1 MFLVR
6 SKSCITRKRKS
17 TISTAKIVTRRS
29 YWIYQNGFRP
39 RCARYSWLWFFYML
53 FFFFLPPHVSCFIWT
68 LDNANRRRFSFFHV
82 YYCKCMDY
90 LWKTLMQST
99 FHKDTYIVCQTIFY
113 LYTSLQNAKY
123 IKVSIKK
130 KLKVECKILCKNYKQ
145 TRSEE
150 A

>member
-1 MFLVR
+1 
-6 SKSCITRKRKS
+6 
-17 TISTAKIVTRRS
+17 
-29 YWIYQNGFRP
+29 
-39 RCARYSWLWFFYML
+39 
-53 FFFFLPPHVSCFIWT
+53 
-68 LDNANRRRFSFFHV
+68 
-82 YYCKCMDY
+82 
-90 LWKTLMQST
+90 MQST

-150 A
+150 AEGFSGWLAQLGRSLGLAFE